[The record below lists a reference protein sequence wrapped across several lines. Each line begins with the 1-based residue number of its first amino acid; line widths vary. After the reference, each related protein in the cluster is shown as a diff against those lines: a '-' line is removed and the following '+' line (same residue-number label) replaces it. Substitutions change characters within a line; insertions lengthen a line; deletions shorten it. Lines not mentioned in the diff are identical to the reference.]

1 MRKANKAMLVMLILA
16 AFCLIF
22 GFASADKHQAPA
34 KTDAVKQST
43 AQPAKSAASDT
54 TTAAVPKMVTDKV
67 IVTYF
72 HGNRRCPTCRKL
84 EAYSQEAITKAFT
97 DKLEKGNLE
106 WRVVNFEDEG
116 NEHFVKDYQLFS
128 QSLILSH
135 TKDGKETGWKNL
147 DKIWE
152 LVGDKDKFLAYVQ
165 NETKAFIGP
174 DGK

>member
-1 MRKANKAMLVMLILA
+1 MRKANKARLVLSILA
-16 AFCLIF
+16 ACCLIF
-22 GFASADKHQAPA
+22 GLVLADEKQAPT
-34 KTDAVKQST
+34 KTDT
-43 AQPAKSAASDT
+43 AKQPAAPPAKPAVSDT
-54 TTAAVPKMVTDKV
+54 TTAAAQAVTDKV

-84 EAYSQEAITKAFT
+84 EAFSQEAITTAFT

-128 QSLILSH
+128 QSLILSR

-165 NETKAFIGP
+165 TETKAFIGP

>member
-1 MRKANKAMLVMLILA
+1 MRKANKAMLALLTLA
-16 AFCLIF
+16 ACCLVY
-22 GFASADKHQAPA
+22 GPAAADEQQAPA
-34 KTDAVKQST
+34 KTDTVKQST
-43 AQPAKSAASDT
+43 APSANPAVSDT
-54 TTAAVPKMVTDKV
+54 TAAAGPSVVADKV

-84 EAYSQEAITKAFT
+84 EAYSQEAIANGFA
-97 DKLEKGNLE
+97 DKIEKGSLE

-128 QSLILSH
+128 QSLILSR

-165 NETKAFIGP
+165 TETKAFIGP